1 MNRSSGLKSPEN
13 LVLEPAGR
21 TGSLTWLRFE
31 TRLKK
36 FFICRFSLIIIL
48 LTNDGITPKWTI
60 YFFFFFGICHFLDL
74 YASHMKIYFYKIPS
88 AQGQKN
94 DQSLTGIFH

>member
-31 TRLKK
+31 TRLGYFTKAG
-36 FFICRFSLIIIL
+36 FFPHYN
-48 LTNDGITPKWTI
+48 TTPI
-60 YFFFFFGICHFLDL
+60 
-74 YASHMKIYFYKIPS
+74 
-88 AQGQKN
+88 
-94 DQSLTGIFH
+94 

>member
-31 TRLKK
+31 TRLGFFTKGK
-36 FFICRFSLIIIL
+36 FYLHYNTTGGPSDSVTRCFTGTFDCKSVYGDSFWASYELPRVQFILFA
-48 LTNDGITPKWTI
+48 I
-60 YFFFFFGICHFLDL
+60 YI
-74 YASHMKIYFYKIPS
+74 SS
-88 AQGQKN
+88 N
-94 DQSLTGIFH
+94 S

>member
-31 TRLKK
+31 TRLG
-36 FFICRFSLIIIL
+36 FF
-48 LTNDGITPKWTI
+48 TKAP
-60 YFFFFFGICHFLDL
+60 FFPHYNTTYIRIKSEFLKQL
-74 YASHMKIYFYKIPS
+74 Y
-88 AQGQKN
+88 N
-94 DQSLTGIFH
+94 